1 MNYNY
6 PIEKKIYNF
15 FRLVLTSAFFIFYSC
30 GGNTQLDNL
39 NDTIMKNYTKDLS
52 NSELNAVYDDHYVF
66 GLEAIDGAPLLFE
79 FVVCKPDFLGASQNA
94 NSCYSAFLNDK
105 NEPVAFSIPDFNKL
119 NLDAEKKSKLN
130 DFATLYSQKRALY
143 DRRMFQS
150 KLEQS
155 FSHVANLLGSVGVFS
170 FFFKFFE
177 NYLKHNSH
185 KIFSSIPLTIFALS
199 SVALFALGRVLHF
212 KSIDSMNSAN
222 EIKSYLIDKKP
233 TKDFSLSEAYLD
245 QYDDLHGLLF
255 AFSKLTSTSKKV
267 MLSVDSVK
275 NTIKDLA
282 IFLTSIESLETDQ
295 QRINKYCLPVFWTA
309 MQRRCKK
316 LRNVEALVIVE

>member
-6 PIEKKIYNF
+6 PIEKKFYNF
-15 FRLVLTSAFFIFYSC
+15 FRLVLTSAFFIVYSC

-39 NDTIMKNYTKDLS
+39 NDTIMKNHTKDLS
-52 NSELNAVYDDHYVF
+52 NSELNAIYDDDYVF

-170 FFFKFFE
+170 FFFKFFD
-177 NYLKHNSH
+177 NYLKYNSH
-185 KIFSSIPLTIFALS
+185 KIISSIPFALS

-222 EIKSYLIDKKP
+222 EVRSYLMDKNP
-233 TKDFSLSEAYLD
+233 TKDFILSEAYLD
-245 QYDDLHGLLF
+245 QYDDLHGLLL

-267 MLSVDSVK
+267 MLSVDSVE

-295 QRINKYCLPVFWTA
+295 QRINEYCLPVFDID
-309 MQRRCKK
+309 MQRRCKE
-316 LRNVEALVIVE
+316 LENVEALVIVE